1 MQQGSQ
7 ITAVTL
13 QEGAGGVGGV
23 LLRVWLRCLDSLWV
37 RGTGA
42 HYAHTLY
49 IHFWLSN
56 RRPNPAPLAAPTRLS
71 SPFLPREQLQSA
83 LHSQATEEGP
93 LQTLEGQ
100 PEWKEA
106 EGPGKDSVAS
116 PTPLSLLQR

>member
-1 MQQGSQ
+1 MCVAAGSGLS
-7 ITAVTL
+7 V
-13 QEGAGGVGGV
+13 GVGGGAASPMQ
-23 LLRVWLRCLDSLWV
+23 LR

-42 HYAHTLY
+42 HDAHALY

-56 RRPNPAPLAAPTRLS
+56 RRPNPAPLAAQTRLS
-71 SPFLPREQLQSA
+71 SPFLPREQLQST
-83 LHSQATEEGP
+83 LPSQATEEGP

-116 PTPLSLLQR
+116 PTPLSLLER

>member
-13 QEGAGGVGGV
+13 QEGAGGGGGCSAACV
-23 LLRVWLRCLDSLWV
+23 AAVSGLSVVEGD
-37 RGTGA
+37 
-42 HYAHTLY
+42 YAHTLY
-49 IHFWLSN
+49 TPFWLSN